1 MLNALIINELKE
13 IIKLQDFIQTDE
25 LYYKLKRRNVFNF
38 SEDSLLIIS

>member
-25 LYYKLKRRNVFNF
+25 LCYKLKRRNVFNF